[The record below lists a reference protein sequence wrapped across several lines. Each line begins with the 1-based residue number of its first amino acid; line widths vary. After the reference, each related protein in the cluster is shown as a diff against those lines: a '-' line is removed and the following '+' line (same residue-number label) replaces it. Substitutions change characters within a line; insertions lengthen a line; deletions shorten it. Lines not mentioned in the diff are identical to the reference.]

1 MPSSH
6 LIYLAIYFFL
16 LPTPPNSKSSFYINH
31 HVGQFKSKFENTHT
45 HTHAYLY
52 SCQWG
57 TTRVITKK
65 KNNNKKHKNCDSFT
79 RYVTSQTILFICLL
93 REETSSNVYKA
104 QRAKPCFQLFLSW
117 KANPWTC
124 LWIELKLSLRF
135 RQRHIGARLYLSK
148 VTIEKAL
155 VWENALM
162 SLIVNVCFVTFPSA
176 DLCASP
182 YWSIHSSL

>member
-1 MPSSH
+1 MTPWTAALQASLSITNFWSLLKLISIKLVMPSSH

-16 LPTPPNSKSSFYINH
+16 LPPPPNSKSSFYINH

-79 RYVTSQTILFICLL
+79 HVMWLHRLF
-93 REETSSNVYKA
+93 SSFVYSGKR
-104 QRAKPCFQLFLSW
+104 QVPMYTKHKELNPVFSCFYLERQIHEHV
-117 KANPWTC
+117 C
-124 LWIELKLSLRF
+124 EL
-135 RQRHIGARLYLSK
+135 
-148 VTIEKAL
+148 
-155 VWENALM
+155 N
-162 SLIVNVCFVTFPSA
+162 
-176 DLCASP
+176 
-182 YWSIHSSL
+182 